1 MFEGKIRG
9 FKAIVFDIDD
19 TLLIWNSYKD
29 WYDTNLGIARSFIAD
44 EEWDLK
50 NGLEDVY
57 AKTQVNIA
65 AKAFIKEV
73 MQYNKDNKFATKE
86 IYALSADDSTFA
98 MINKSHRLKEDMPE
112 VFNEDNILWCSK
124 PEDKIHKLDILCAML
139 ECTTEQIL
147 IIDDTQSVLIEADKN
162 RYGIMS
168 TSELMQTYISNLK

>member
-44 EEWDLK
+44 DEWDLK

-65 AKAFIKEV
+65 AKAFIEEV

-86 IYALSADDSTFA
+86 IYAL
-98 MINKSHRLKEDMPE
+98 
-112 VFNEDNILWCSK
+112 
-124 PEDKIHKLDILCAML
+124 
-139 ECTTEQIL
+139 
-147 IIDDTQSVLIEADKN
+147 
-162 RYGIMS
+162 
-168 TSELMQTYISNLK
+168 